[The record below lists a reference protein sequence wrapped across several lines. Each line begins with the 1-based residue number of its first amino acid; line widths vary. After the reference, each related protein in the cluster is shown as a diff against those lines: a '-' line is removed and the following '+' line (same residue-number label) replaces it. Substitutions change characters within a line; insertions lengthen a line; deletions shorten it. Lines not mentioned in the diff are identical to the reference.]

1 MMKLTIEESLDNN
14 EVEITI
20 KCGVMDNRLRRL
32 IETIREYSFSIQ
44 CKKNNE
50 IYTIPLEDVYYIE
63 SVDKKTFIY
72 CKSEV
77 YETTNTLIN
86 LEEKLTNT
94 SFIRI
99 SKSCILNISYLQN
112 VTPLWNHR
120 FEATLKNDE
129 KLIITRHYIDEL
141 KNKLGL

>member
-1 MMKLTIEESLDNN
+1 MKLTIEESLDNN

-129 KLIITRHYIDEL
+129 KLIITRHYIEEL

>member
-1 MMKLTIEESLDNN
+1 MKLTIEESLDNN

-120 FEATLKNDE
+120 FEATLKNYE
-129 KLIITRHYIDEL
+129 KLIITRHYIEEL

>member
-1 MMKLTIEESLDNN
+1 MKLTIEESLDNN

>member
-1 MMKLTIEESLDNN
+1 MKLTIEESLDNS

-129 KLIITRHYIDEL
+129 KLIITRHYIEEL